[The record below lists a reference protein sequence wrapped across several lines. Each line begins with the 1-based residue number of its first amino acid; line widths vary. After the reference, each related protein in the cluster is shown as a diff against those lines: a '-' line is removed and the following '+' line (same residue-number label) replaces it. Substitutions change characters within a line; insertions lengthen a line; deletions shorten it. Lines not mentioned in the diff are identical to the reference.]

1 MDVRLKQTV
10 SIRPER
16 SLIMKKLKTIL
27 SLGAL
32 AVLVAPS
39 LVSAQDKD
47 SASWMESYVDVGR
60 GLGMEWN
67 FHTVDGKPILE
78 FGVKETSHRLDRLW
92 EFTCANLDAGNGTI
106 SNTIFAK
113 SPEVRKGDEFGFSI
127 RIDDGRSFGLVGHRG
142 LFEIQGVSSHY
153 PQFDISDSH
162 NLWDEMRRGK
172 RAFVN
177 MNGNKFSIHL
187 EGSSHAIQ
195 NFLNACSEG
204 IG

>member
-1 MDVRLKQTV
+1 MT
-10 SIRPER
+10 
-16 SLIMKKLKTIL
+16 KLKTLYALGFLAIL
-27 SLGAL
+27 TT
-32 AVLVAPS
+32 PS
-39 LVSAQDKD
+39 SVFAKENA
-47 SASWMESYVDVGR
+47 SASWTESYVDVGS

-67 FHTVDGKPILE
+67 FHTVDGQPILE

-92 EFTCANLDAGNGTI
+92 EFTCANLDAGQGTI

-127 RIDDGRSFGLVGHRG
+127 RVDDGRSFGLVGHKG
-142 LFEIQGVSSHY
+142 LFQIQGVSSHY

-187 EGSSHAIQ
+187 NGSSHAIQ

-204 IG
+204 VG